1 MWLQGRL
8 GFTVTGGG
16 IACET
21 HPQSACSLV
30 TFDCCRITPA
40 AHDLFLQEG
49 FPVFEL
55 VRLPSWNQGGNND
68 HDLGMV
74 QGERGSCLY
83 GLMCKEVP
91 STSWSEVLEPGYLL
105 PGLRGQLASVNSG
118 VCPHGPESLEVWPM
132 VEETESVC

>member
-8 GFTVTGGG
+8 GFIVTGGG

-40 AHDLFLQEG
+40 AHDLFPQEG
-49 FPVFEL
+49 FPVFVL
-55 VRLPSWNQGGNND
+55 VRPPSWNQGGNND
-68 HDLGMV
+68 RDLGMV

-83 GLMCKEVP
+83 SLMCKGSAIHELVRGSGAWISAAWPERPASLCELWCLP
-91 STSWSEVLEPGYLL
+91 SRVLVGHFAL
-105 PGLRGQLASVNSG
+105 
-118 VCPHGPESLEVWPM
+118 
-132 VEETESVC
+132 